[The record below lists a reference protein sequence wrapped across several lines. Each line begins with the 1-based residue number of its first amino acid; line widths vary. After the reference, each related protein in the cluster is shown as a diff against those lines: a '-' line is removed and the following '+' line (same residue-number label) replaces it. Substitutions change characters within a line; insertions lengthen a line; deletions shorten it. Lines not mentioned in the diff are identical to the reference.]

1 MTDSVTSEQH
11 DAYEEL
17 AREVLPSVL
26 WAALRLPCREPMR
39 GYNASFKRNDV
50 HQNLWWT
57 LNTKDNTIE
66 IDFLAHTNPLVGA
79 LQDVNQAAVADI
91 PNVEVYKVAGPSAGE
106 FPVNPQDLALLNS
119 QKKID
124 SPEKPPGDNVVDDN
138 VDSIQYIVA
147 EITHG
152 RGQKSV
158 KGKLEQLEKDCFF
171 LCSRANV
178 PLMVAE
184 DFRKGVVN
192 VVALAIVVSPY
203 VDAETVAGII
213 QNQKLIFPMLYTLR
227 LAGRLLCVKFKR
239 TLTVLVK
246 DMGAILAE
254 QRSDILS
261 LREQNETLRGQLTEM
276 QETQTQKMDEM
287 QKTQT
292 HKMDEMQ
299 KTQTHKMDQIMEM
312 LLKMSNPPSAPAP
325 LPPSTQSV

>member
-17 AREVLPSVL
+17 AREVLPSIL

-39 GYNASFKRNDV
+39 GYNALFKRTDS

-79 LQDVNQAAVADI
+79 LQEVNQAAVADI
-91 PNVEVYKVAGPSAGE
+91 PDVEVYKVAGQSAGE
-106 FPVNPQDLALLNS
+106 FPVNLRDLALVNS

-158 KGKLEQLEKDCFF
+158 TGKLEQLEKDCFF

-178 PLMVAE
+178 PLAVVE
-184 DFRKGVVN
+184 ELRKGVAN

-203 VDAETVAGII
+203 VDAETVAEII
-213 QNQKLIFPMLYTLR
+213 QKKKLTFPMLYTLR

-239 TLTVLVK
+239 TLTVIVK
-246 DMGAILAE
+246 DMAAILAE

-276 QETQTQKMDEM
+276 QKTQTEM

-292 HKMDEMQ
+292 Q
-299 KTQTHKMDQIMEM
+299 KMDQIMEM
-312 LLKMSNPPSAPAP
+312 LSKMSNPPSAPAP